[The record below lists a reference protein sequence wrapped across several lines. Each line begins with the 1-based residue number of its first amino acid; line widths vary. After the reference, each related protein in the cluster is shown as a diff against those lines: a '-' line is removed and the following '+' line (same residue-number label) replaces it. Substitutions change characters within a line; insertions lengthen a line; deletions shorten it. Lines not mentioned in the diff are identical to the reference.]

1 MEFVKIGKN
10 KMTEHE
16 YKRRHIMLWRDIVDY
31 LHKTKRGYVKI
42 DYKYY
47 KYIADLKSALLNT
60 QNENSGVVF
69 NGVYHDCYACEF
81 ALIENGN
88 IIDMCVKC
96 PLINKLGCVCHDQD
110 SGAYALLTK
119 AYKSKDYE
127 KAIALAIRIRDAWRE
142 VK

>member
-1 MEFVKIGKN
+1 
-10 KMTEHE
+10 MTEHE
-16 YKRRHIMLWRDIVDY
+16 YKNRHIKLWQEIVDY

-47 KYIADLKSALLNT
+47 KYIADLKANLLNT

-69 NGVYHDCYACEF
+69 TEVYHDCYACEF

-88 IIDMCVKC
+88 NIDMCVKC
-96 PLINKLGCVCHDQD
+96 PLINKLGCVCHDKD
-110 SGAYALLTK
+110 TGAYALLVK

-127 KAIALAIRIRDAWRE
+127 KAIRLAIRIRDAWRE